1 MPRPA
6 HYLGKVSSERRT
18 LLAFVLSLLAHPLLA
33 GAVILLTTLTRTP
46 PPKRPVNRP
55 VSLRT
60 IDSKQWASNRGRNAP
75 PLNEPPAPLHPK
87 GQVVDV
93 APGNNRVA
101 PDAKYL
107 AETNNRVEKETRARE
122 QSQKYS
128 IAKPKNSPNP
138 EAMPVE
144 RGRAGGSS
152 PSPVSAASR
161 LEALNAFGGPRPRLS
176 ELMHAA
182 ALGHS
187 TSNVDSNDQHG
198 AMASAGDEARGSDS
212 TVAAEG
218 GGAPNDDLRDVEKGE
233 GTFLNTREWK
243 YASFFNRVKQ
253 AVSAHW
259 DPNGRM
265 QSKGNNSIMD
275 RTTVVQVALRP
286 DGSLVDIF
294 VTKSCGLDYLD
305 QEAIKAFE
313 RAQPFANPP
322 AALVENGYIRFT
334 FGFNVVNEGLSM
346 QQLFRPPGR

>member
-1 MPRPA
+1 M
-6 HYLGKVSSERRT
+6 SSERRAA
-18 LLAFVLSLLAHPLLA
+18 LAFILSLLAHPLAA
-33 GAVILLTTLTRTP
+33 GAVVLLTTLTRTP

-60 IDSKQWASNRGRNAP
+60 LDSKQWASNRGRSAP
-75 PLNEPPAPLHPK
+75 PLPEPPAPLHPR

-93 APGNNRVA
+93 APGNDRAA

-107 AETNNRVEKETRARE
+107 AETDNRVQKETRARE

-128 IAKPKNSPNP
+128 IAKPKSSPNP

-161 LEALNAFGGPRPRLS
+161 LDTFTGLVGARPRLS
-176 ELMHAA
+176 ELLARS

-187 TSNVDSNDQHG
+187 TSNVDSNDRHG
-198 AMASAGDEARGSDS
+198 ASASAGDEARGSDA

-218 GGAPNDDLRDVEKGE
+218 GGAPNDDLRDVAQGE

-259 DPNGRM
+259 DPNGRLRARD
-265 QSKGNNSIMD
+265 SRSSAD
-275 RTTVVQVALRP
+275 RLTVVQVALRP
-286 DGSLVDIF
+286 DGSLLDIF
-294 VTKSCGLDYLD
+294 VAKSCGLDYLD

-313 RAQPFANPP
+313 QAQPFANPP
-322 AALVENGYIRFT
+322 AALVEDGSIRFSFAFT
-334 FGFNVVNEGLSM
+334 LVNEGLSM
-346 QQLFRPPGR
+346 QHLFRPPGR